1 MKNLDQTLELLARTT
16 TPILPREFFE
26 NIHSTGTIDQRGKLY
41 DFYLTFGGS
50 VFGDGA
56 DARARGEVF
65 LLEYLS
71 ACLGLDKG
79 HGDHL
84 GCYESGWEIA
94 RLIGESLRTGDN
106 AFAAKLIEVI
116 DRAYVEG
123 DGQRRTCIE
132 TACLEHLY
140 ENPTQVQFFV
150 NQKISVQLRTAW
162 EAEAL
167 RQRSHVKASPFGSAV

>member
-1 MKNLDQTLELLARTT
+1 MKNLDQTLELLAQTT
-16 TPILPREFFE
+16 TPVLPRDLVESVDS
-26 NIHSTGTIDQRGKLY
+26 IGTIDERGKLY
-41 DFYLTFGGS
+41 DFYLTFGSS
-50 VFGDGA
+50 VFGNGEDS
-56 DARARGEVF
+56 RARGEAF

-71 ACLGLDKG
+71 TCLGLDEG

-123 DGQRRTCIE
+123 NDQRRTCIE
-132 TACLEHLY
+132 TACLEHVY
-140 ENPTQVQFFV
+140 ENPTQVQFFA
-150 NQKISVQLRTAW
+150 NQKISVQLRRAG

-167 RQRSHVKASPFGSAV
+167 RQRGDDKASPFGSS